1 MTKYYWF
8 YLDSYVHAVV
18 KKGIALVYNPLN
30 GQSIE
35 EENPIIVNLVKKLV
49 SKKNLLVVKL
59 SGKEL
64 KNPDISAFVKKV
76 REQFSGD
83 LIDAS
88 YLPTKPVQMLPL
100 VKVQK
105 DVDQVKAGGKEEMS
119 ESIMDYLTEIS
130 LYINNRCSRDCAFC
144 KNGYK
149 QFLTC
154 TRNGKRSIQELEIET
169 VERFLNEAQGSAL
182 HRLNILGGDFFSYS
196 RFEELARFLNDYK
209 RLKTYH
215 SHYLNLPGRKHE
227 LQLIKDDRSSLAIT
241 IDFPAAEDKLK
252 EALDLLA
259 ETGMPA
265 EFVFVVRQEKDAT
278 AAQAISARF
287 KITEFTFK
295 PYYDGDN
302 FDFFKDNVF
311 VNKQELVQLKPGLKQ
326 IFPRVK
332 TNPLN
337 FGKITVLSNNA
348 IYANV
353 NANIIGRLGSESL
366 YDTVLSE
373 LFDGSSWRK
382 SRDKVNPCRSCV
394 YCFLCPPLTNYEYAL
409 KRNNLCHIWQQSTK

>member
-1 MTKYYWF
+1 MTKSYWF
-8 YLDSYVHAVV
+8 YLDSYVHAVA
-18 KKGIALVYNPLN
+18 KKGIALVYNSLN

-59 SGKEL
+59 SEKEL
-64 KNPDISAFVKKV
+64 NNPDISAFVKKV
-76 REQFSGD
+76 RKQFSGD

-88 YLPTKPVQMLPL
+88 YLPTKPVQMLPQ
-100 VKVQK
+100 VKIQK
-105 DVDQVKAGGKEEMS
+105 DAEQAKTGGEE
-119 ESIMDYLTEIS
+119 ELGEGIMDYLTEIS
-130 LYINNRCSRDCAFC
+130 LYINNRCSRDCSFC

-154 TRNGKRSIQELEIET
+154 TRNGKRSIEELAIET
-169 VERFLNEAQGSAL
+169 IKRFLSEAQGSAL

-196 RFEELARFLNDYK
+196 RFEELARFLNDFK

-215 SHYLNLPGRKHE
+215 SHYLNLPGRKRE
-227 LQLIKDDRSSLAIT
+227 LQLIKDDLSTLAIAM
-241 IDFPAAEDKLK
+241 DFPIAEDKLK
-252 EALDLLA
+252 EALDLVA
-259 ETGMPA
+259 ETGMA
-265 EFVFVVRQEKDAT
+265 VEFTFVIQQGKDID

-287 KITEFTFK
+287 KITDFTFK
-295 PYYDGDN
+295 PYYNGDN

-311 VNKQELVQLKPGLKQ
+311 VNKQEVLQLKPGLKQ

-353 NANIIGRLGSESL
+353 NANIIGRLGEESL
-366 YDTVLSE
+366 YDVVLSE
-373 LFDGSSWRK
+373 FFDGSSWRK
-382 SRDKVNPCRSCV
+382 SRDKLYPCRSCV

-409 KRNNLCHIWQQSTK
+409 KRNNLCHVWQQATK